1 MKKGWRYWSRFF
13 HKWLSVI
20 IGAQVF
26 LWFLSG
32 TVMSFLPIEEVR
44 GKHLVKED
52 LQKNLKLDVLLPLSR
67 IKTASPEFVEL
78 KTRINEPIY
87 IFQYRSSKE
96 IYSAITGEII
106 PSLTENEISE
116 IVGKRLNANTPPVEV
131 SKQTSDTREFK
142 GDLPVWR
149 LDYEYPETFSVYASP
164 LTGDIL
170 AIRNNKWRIFDF
182 FWMLH
187 IMDYVNREN
196 INSPWLVV
204 LAGLSLL
211 LTISGFFLIL
221 ATFRKRNIRKKII
234 LEQNSL

>member
-13 HKWLSVI
+13 HKWLSLI

-32 TVMSFLPIEEVR
+32 TVMSFLPIEQVR
-44 GKHLVKED
+44 GKHLVKEISHTD
-52 LQKNLKLDVLLPLSR
+52 LKLSGLVPLSE
-67 IKTASPEFVEL
+67 INAGSPISSVEL
-78 KTRINEPIY
+78 KTRINEPVY
-87 IFQYRSSKE
+87 IFNYESSKE
-96 IYSAITGEII
+96 IYRATTGERI

-116 IVGKRLNANTPPVEV
+116 LVGKRLNTTAPPVEV
-131 SKQTSDTREFK
+131 SLRTSDTREFK
-142 GDLPVWR
+142 GELPVWR

-170 AIRNNKWRIFDF
+170 AVRNNKWRIFDF

-187 IMDYVNREN
+187 IMDYVTREN

-204 LAGLSLL
+204 LAGLSLF
-211 LTISGFFLIL
+211 LTVSGFFLL
-221 ATFRKRNIRKKII
+221 WATFRKRNTYKTK
-234 LEQNSL
+234 SP